1 MKDRNIYSYTLRFD
15 KDATLDHQALDKITQ
30 FCEITHMSK
39 HAAMMFILATADI
52 TVLHE
57 SILSLT
63 ATAKVQDIE
72 EDSKRKNNKKSKN
85 VPVYEEQQE
94 EEKNLEEKEDDDLL
108 LNPLFRKIFSD
119 S

>member
-52 TVLHE
+52 SALHE

-63 ATAKVQDIE
+63 ITAEQTQDTE
-72 EDSKRKNNKKSKN
+72 KNNKRN
-85 VPVYEEQQE
+85 EPVYEKQQE
-94 EEKNLEEKEDDDLL
+94 EQGKETEKNLEEKENDDLF
-108 LNPLFRKIFSD
+108 LNPLFREIFSD